1 MNTLYSFVAGPLAWA
16 AWIIFFLGIVYKIYY
31 YVSLAKKRD
40 AMVFTHMDGYFS
52 LRSIAKWIIPYV
64 ATNWRKNPVLTA
76 VTFLFHICLII
87 APIFLFAHMLL
98 WQEAIGLS
106 FPTISDN
113 VADVMTLIVIGCCI
127 YFLIRRLTVP
137 EVKYVTQPSDWW
149 ILAVVAAPFITG
161 FLAYHQVLN
170 YNLFII
176 LHIVAGEIMLVT
188 IPFTRL
194 FHMVL
199 GLISRAYAG
208 SEFGAVRH
216 ARDW

>member
-16 AWIIFFLGIVYKIYY
+16 AWIIFLVGIVYKIYH
-31 YVSLAKKRD
+31 YVSLAKQRD
-40 AMVFTHMDGYFS
+40 AMVFAHMSGYYG
-52 LRSIAKWIIPYV
+52 LRSIGKWIVPYV
-64 ATNWRKNPVLTA
+64 ATNWRKNAVLTA
-76 VTFLFHICLII
+76 VTFLFHICLLL

-98 WQEAIGLS
+98 WKEAIGLS
-106 FPTISDN
+106 FPTLPDT

-127 YFLIRRLTVP
+127 YFLVRRLTVP
-137 EVKYVTQPSDWW
+137 EVKYVTQISDWLL
-149 ILAVVAAPFITG
+149 LAVVAAPFVTG

-176 LHIVAGEIMLVT
+176 LHIIAGEIMLVT

-194 FHMVL
+194 FHMIL
-199 GLISRAYAG
+199 GLVSRAYAG